1 LFSISRL
8 KKKKR
13 SKEIGVKAR
22 VAERYHCR
30 ARDGPFGSVVDLARI
45 QLTFFRSFTS
55 LTNKNRRSRKM
66 SSFSLIYSFLFK
78 MKSRSRRQIVRKQR
92 SRRRVKNSKKASKR
106 SLQRKTK
113 SRKASTSRR
122 LKSNKGSKT
131 ILMIGADWCPYCRN
145 AKPHFT
151 RLSKLYSSNI
161 NSKYIDVDT
170 QPSIAAMY
178 RAKTIPTFVFLE
190 NKQVVHKYN
199 ESDPA
204 RLKKEFETFVLN

>member
-1 LFSISRL
+1 
-8 KKKKR
+8 
-13 SKEIGVKAR
+13 
-22 VAERYHCR
+22 
-30 ARDGPFGSVVDLARI
+30 
-45 QLTFFRSFTS
+45 
-55 LTNKNRRSRKM
+55 
-66 SSFSLIYSFLFK
+66 
-78 MKSRSRRQIVRKQR
+78 MKSRSRKQIVRRQR
-92 SRRRVKNSKKASKR
+92 SRRRVKN

-113 SRKASTSRR
+113 SRKASTSRG
-122 LKSNKGSKT
+122 LKSNKGSSKT

-161 NSKYIDVDT
+161 NAKYIDVDT
-170 QPSIAAMY
+170 QPSIAALY

-204 RLKKEFETFVLN
+204 RLKKEFETFVSN

>member
-22 VAERYHCR
+22 VAERYLCR

-45 QLTFFRSFTS
+45 QLTFSRSFTS
-55 LTNKNRRSRKM
+55 LTNKKRRHLSRTC
-66 SSFSLIYSFLFK
+66 FSLIYSFLFK
-78 MKSRSRRQIVRKQR
+78 MKSRSRRQIVRRQR
-92 SRRRVKNSKKASKR
+92 SRRRVKNYKR

-113 SRKASTSRR
+113 SRKA
-122 LKSNKGSKT
+122 SNKGSKT

-161 NSKYIDVDT
+161 NAKYIDVDT
-170 QPSIAAMY
+170 QPSVAALY

-204 RLKKEFETFVLN
+204 LLKKEFETFASN